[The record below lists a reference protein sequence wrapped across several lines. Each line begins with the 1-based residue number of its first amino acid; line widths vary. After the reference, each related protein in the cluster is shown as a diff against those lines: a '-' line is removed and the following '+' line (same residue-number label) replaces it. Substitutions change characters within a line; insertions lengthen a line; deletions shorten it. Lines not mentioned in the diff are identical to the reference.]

1 MPYSLLATLFLSA
14 ILISCASTA
23 MASALEDRMER
34 DLEGAWAA
42 LRIEIY
48 SNCSGAY
55 NDNHINALGVA
66 AKADR
71 RFEPGEVV
79 KIDRVKVKRSRVDL
93 LLTLAEPILKNHSD
107 GPFILFSE
115 SPCKVQLIFDV
126 PRDWIKS
133 GDHRKILSEID
144 QRLTTFASF
153 EAARTSALCNGRE
166 RDPYPADYE
175 LTLIRHEIWQAEE
188 LNFEIQ
194 ARADQAL
201 ETALQVTSS
210 VSNDPEYLKGFADG
224 VQNMR
229 FWSEND
235 CDRLLSANF
244 GSISDRPP
252 KGSNRRYKPG
262 YRDGQELIFNLILAK
277 RLEGCY
283 VPVPAM
289 PE

>member
-1 MPYSLLATLFLSA
+1 MRKLQTILLSA
-14 ILISCASTA
+14 ALISCASTA
-23 MASALEDRMER
+23 LASALEDRMER

-42 LRIEIY
+42 LRVEVY

-55 NDNHINALGVA
+55 NDNHVNELGVS

-79 KIDRVKVKRSRVDL
+79 KIDRIKAKRSRVDL
-93 LLTLAEPILKNHSD
+93 LLTLAEPILKSRSD
-107 GPFILFSE
+107 GPFMLFSE

-126 PRDWIKS
+126 PRDWVKA

-144 QRLTTFASF
+144 QHLTTFASF
-153 EAARTSALCNGRE
+153 EAARTSSLWNSRE

-188 LNFEIQ
+188 LNLEIQ
-194 ARADQAL
+194 GRTDQAL
-201 ETALQVTSS
+201 ETALQAASG
-210 VSNDPEYLKGFADG
+210 VSDDPEYLKGFADG
-224 VQNMR
+224 VQNMK

-235 CDRLLSANF
+235 CDRLIAASF
-244 GSISDRPP
+244 GRISKSPP
-252 KGSNRRYKPG
+252 KDSNRRYKPG

-283 VPVPAM
+283 VPVPPM